1 MLASGGAPPGEMQ
14 RAEQASATYKMVIA
28 LADKADE
35 DPVASAGVHIEL
47 AETQAVLGES
57 RQAVQRTLQAL
68 RSLGERNRDPLA
80 AALIPRARRLFAS
93 LAPPRRRMRQRCHP
107 EDVERKMP

>member
-1 MLASGGAPPGEMQ
+1 MQ

-80 AALIPRARRLFAS
+80 AALI
-93 LAPPRRRMRQRCHP
+93 RRRSARFYLRNPLQRIDSCCWSAAP
-107 EDVERKMP
+107 IPT